1 MRTLLLPVA
10 CGLCLA
16 SSPQLQAGPPAP
28 ARNLPAATPAAAAGA
43 AALSQTRVRATRAQ
57 PHRDCIRETGSHILP
72 PPGKCLPGPGSVYTQ
87 KDIQATGQ
95 PNIGA
100 ALRQLD
106 PRIH

>member
-16 SSPQLQAGPPAP
+16 SSPQLQADPPAAAP
-28 ARNLPAATPAAAAGA
+28 NLPPATPASASGA
-43 AALSQTRVRATRAQ
+43 AAPSRIRVQAAHAK